1 MTFQKIG
8 DPPVISILNSEWIG
22 TTWSM
27 NGMFGEPDG
36 EDVSF
41 SMLIDGNN
49 LGNVDAGGNSWSVGP
64 IDFALFDPGDHIVTV
79 RVCDASGMC
88 SSVDQG
94 LNSTEVLEM
103 PDITPLPPK
112 DDQNNAEG
120 LLPFP
125 GSSSMVGILAA
136 AFMYR
141 RGARRAS

>member
-1 MTFQKIG
+1 
-8 DPPVISILNSEWIG
+8 
-22 TTWSM
+22 
-27 NGMFGEPDG
+27 
-36 EDVSF
+36 
-41 SMLIDGNN
+41 
-49 LGNVDAGGNSWSVGP
+49 
-64 IDFALFDPGDHIVTV
+64 
-79 RVCDASGMC
+79 MC
-88 SSVDQG
+88 SSVDQS

-103 PDITPLPPK
+103 PGITPLPPK